1 MNSLS
6 QREAYVFYI
15 VRLNL
20 SNFRNQNIS
29 KLLQTISIKILTI
42 NVDVRTKLELN
53 INEVPLY
60 FINVIGLNITT
71 AIGNYYAKSES
82 QLYFNSYKTPVIV
95 FTNIKLE
102 LSYIPAKLFRRSLR
116 ELFLPKSVESIKH
129 IPSLQESVEI
139 SSSSQ
144 YRFISLLTIIST
156 LFQHI
161 INKHLDNYNR
171 LSEEQYIFRVA
182 GSTAD
187 VLDTII
193 H

>member
-1 MNSLS
+1 M
-6 QREAYVFYI
+6 
-15 VRLNL
+15 RLNL

-60 FINVIGLNITT
+60 FIKVIGLNITT
-71 AIGNYYAKSES
+71 AIWNYYAKSES

-193 H
+193 HWFC